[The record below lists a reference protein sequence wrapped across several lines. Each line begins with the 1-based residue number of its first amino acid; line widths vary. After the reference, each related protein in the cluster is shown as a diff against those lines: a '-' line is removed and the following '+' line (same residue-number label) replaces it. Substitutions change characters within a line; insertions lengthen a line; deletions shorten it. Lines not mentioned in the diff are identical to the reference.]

1 MKLILAAGY
10 SKNAIPPLPDLRHP
24 PLVDATLPGPRKS
37 REPDYQG
44 QRGAGKACRRAVCPE
59 EEICSMER
67 KTARASRQ
75 TEKAEDTEK
84 TQTSEAEEPKE
95 MTMYG
100 CSMERRAIP

>member
-1 MKLILAAGY
+1 
-10 SKNAIPPLPDLRHP
+10 
-24 PLVDATLPGPRKS
+24 
-37 REPDYQG
+37 
-44 QRGAGKACRRAVCPE
+44 
-59 EEICSMER
+59 MER
-67 KTARASRQ
+67 KTARARRQ